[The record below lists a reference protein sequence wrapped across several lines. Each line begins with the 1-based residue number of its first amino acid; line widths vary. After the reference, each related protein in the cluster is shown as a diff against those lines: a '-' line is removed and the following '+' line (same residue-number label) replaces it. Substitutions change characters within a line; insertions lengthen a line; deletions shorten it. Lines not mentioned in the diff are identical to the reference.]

1 MRCTITTWL
10 ASIWLRPR
18 EPSQNTSTN
27 ENQPMKKRILI
38 FIVVAAAGVALWMWR
53 TGQFS
58 KPTDRILVSGNL
70 ELTLVDLSFK
80 IAGRMT
86 ELTVREGDSVRMG
99 QLIARLDPVQLQQ
112 QRARDQAS
120 VFNAQSNYDQLMT
133 SIEFQKATLES
144 DIASRHADLNQAQAH
159 LDELLAGSR
168 PEEIQQAEGA
178 VNDARAQVDLARA
191 DWERAQ
197 TLYKNEDISTS
208 QYDQARTKFNSATAI
223 LEQAQQKYALVKAGP
238 RKEEI
243 EGARAQ
249 VAHAQ
254 AAVATAE
261 ANRLERQRKQQELV
275 ARRAQID
282 QARAQTRSSEAQLND
297 TVIYAPIDGV
307 VLVKAAEAGEVLAAG
322 TTIVTIGDI
331 EHPWLRAY
339 VGETDLGRVKLGQK
353 VKLSTDS
360 YPGKVYMGTISFIS
374 SEAEFTPKQIQ
385 TKEER
390 VKLVYRIKVDVN
402 NASHELKNNMP
413 VDAEIVL

>member
-1 MRCTITTWL
+1 
-10 ASIWLRPR
+10 
-18 EPSQNTSTN
+18 
-27 ENQPMKKRILI
+27 MKKRIVM

-58 KPTDRILVSGNL
+58 KPMDRILVSGNL

-86 ELTVREGDSVRMG
+86 ELTVREGDSVKMG

-208 QYDQARTKFNSATAI
+208 QYDQARTKFNSANAI

-261 ANRLERQRKQQELV
+261 ANRLELQRKQQELV

-282 QARAQTRSSEAQLND
+282 QARAQTGISQAQLND

-360 YPGKVYMGTISFIS
+360 YPGKVYLGTISFIS